1 MSNNVGTFSKWSCLK
16 KDTNQI
22 SGKERRA
29 VVILAIVFLI
39 VLTSYIS
46 IQNLQSS
53 INEEDGLGVTSLMCV
68 YIASGV
74 SCFVAPL
81 AIRLVSVKGMI
92 IISCMVHLLYAC
104 CNFYPMFWTIVPAS
118 VLLGTISGPL
128 WTAQGMYI
136 TICAYIHTDRS
147 TKNPSH
153 VLGKYFGTF
162 FGIYVWSN
170 IIGNLMSSLLLNLN
184 RISNDENNT
193 NVSQVYNLTIH
204 QIGRSA
210 HRCGVHYCPKFSD
223 FEHSTSAKLDTEYF
237 NYLLCL
243 FVAFVTV
250 GLAISILIL
259 PPMPKSAKRKEN
271 TSAISSILSTV
282 KLLRDPTMSLLC
294 PSVIAY
300 ALAEAFRWTDVSHVR
315 TCIEFSH

>member
-1 MSNNVGTFSKWSCLK
+1 MSTKNGTFYTWSCLK

-29 VVILAIVFLI
+29 VVILAIAFLI

-53 INEEDGLGVTSLMCV
+53 INEEGGLGVTSLMCV

-81 AIRLVSVKGMI
+81 AIRLVSVKGVI

-104 CNFYPMFWTIVPAS
+104 CNFYPVFWTIVPAS
-118 VLLGTISGPL
+118 VLLGSISGPL

-136 TICAYIHTDRS
+136 TTCAYIHVGRS
-147 TKNPSH
+147 KKNPSH

-170 IIGNLMSSLLLNLN
+170 IIGNLMSSLLLNLG
-184 RISNDENNT
+184 RVSNYEITT
-193 NVSQVYNLTIH
+193 NVSKVYNLTIH
-204 QIGRSA
+204 QIGGGTP
-210 HRCGVHYCPKFSD
+210 RCGVHYCPKFSN
-223 FEHSTSAKLDTEYF
+223 FVHSASAKLDKEYF
-237 NYLLCL
+237 YYLLGL

-259 PPMPKSAKRKEN
+259 PPIPMSAKRKEN
-271 TSAISSILSTV
+271 TSTVSSISSTV
-282 KLLRDPTMSLLC
+282 KPLRDPTMSLLC

-315 TCIEFSH
+315 TCIEFNH